1 VKRSAITVSLLVL
14 STALVVGCKSTAQLP
29 PIEQMA
35 QPPSIRLNY
44 HIASRDDSLY
54 TIAWRYGVDFRELA
68 QRNRIAPP
76 YRLHAGQKIMLSDG
90 DAATRLAASR
100 TVATPRGVQVT
111 AVQDDQAVVEVASE
125 TPAVSH
131 TSARAT
137 TASRAQPSTTVAT
150 KTPAAAQPE
159 TPAKVTAPAAVAS
172 GSSHWLWP
180 TSGRVITLYSATD
193 PLRKG
198 IDLEGKLGDP
208 VKAAGAGSVVYA
220 GSGLAGYGQLI
231 IIKHDDQF
239 LSAYGHNSKLLVA
252 EGDTVKK
259 GQVIAEVGAS
269 GTDKNKLHFE
279 IRKSGKPVD
288 PLLYLPR
295 R

>member
-1 VKRSAITVSLLVL
+1 MKRNAITVSLLLVL
-14 STALVVGCKSTAQLP
+14 SSVLITACKSTARLP

-44 HIASRDDSLY
+44 LIASRDDSLY
-54 TIAWRYGVDFRELA
+54 TIAWRYGVDVQELA
-68 QRNRIAPP
+68 RRNNIAPP
-76 YRLHAGQKIMLSDG
+76 YHLRAGQKIMLSDG
-90 DAATRLAASR
+90 DAATRLAESR
-100 TVATPRGVQVT
+100 SVAAPRGVKIA
-111 AVQDDQAVVEVASE
+111 AVQEDQPVVEVASS
-125 TPAVSH
+125 TPTHSAVSAVKPSHNAPAVE
-131 TSARAT
+131 
-137 TASRAQPSTTVAT
+137 PTVA
-150 KTPAAAQPE
+150 PASTAVAASS
-159 TPAKVTAPAAVAS
+159 AVAS
-172 GSSHWLWP
+172 GTSGRWLWP

-208 VKAAGAGSVVYA
+208 VKAAGSGSVVYA
-220 GSGLAGYGQLI
+220 GSGLAGYGELI

-259 GQVIAEVGAS
+259 GQVIAQVGSTGA
-269 GTDKNKLHFE
+269 DKNKLHFE
-279 IRKSGKPVD
+279 IRKAGKPVD

>member
-1 VKRSAITVSLLVL
+1 MKRNAMTVALLLALLSVL
-14 STALVVGCKSTAQLP
+14 GVGCKSTTQLP

-44 HIASRDDSLY
+44 HIASNNESLY
-54 TIAWRYGVDFRELA
+54 VIAWRYGVDVRELA

-76 YRLHAGQKIMLSDG
+76 YHLRVGQKIMLADSD
-90 DAATRLAASR
+90 ASTRLAASR

-111 AVQDDQAVVEVASE
+111 AVQDDQSVVEVASA
-125 TPAVSH
+125 TP
-131 TSARAT
+131 T
-137 TASRAQPSTTVAT
+137 TNRTVVVAPSTVKTQTTTRPDVAAKPAPSTTTAMTAT
-150 KTPAAAQPE
+150 N
-159 TPAKVTAPAAVAS
+159 S
-172 GSSHWLWP
+172 NSHWLWP
-180 TSGRVITLYSATD
+180 TNGRVITMYSAND

-198 IDLEGKLGDP
+198 IDLEGRQGDP
-208 VKAAGAGSVVYA
+208 VKATGAGSVVYA

-231 IIKHDDQF
+231 IIKHNDQF

-252 EGDTVKK
+252 EGDAVKK
-259 GQVIAEVGAS
+259 GQVIAEVGSS

-288 PLLYLPR
+288 PMLYLPR

>member
-1 VKRSAITVSLLVL
+1 MKRHTITMSLLLVL
-14 STALVVGCKSTAQLP
+14 SSALLAACKSTAQLP

-44 HIASRDDSLY
+44 LIASRDDSLY
-54 TIAWRYGVDFRELA
+54 TIAWRYGVDVQELA
-68 QRNRIAPP
+68 RRNNIAPP
-76 YRLHAGQKIMLSDG
+76 YHLRAGQKIMLSDG
-90 DAATRLAASR
+90 DAATRLAESR
-100 TVATPRGVQVT
+100 SVATPRGVKIA
-111 AVQDDQAVVEVASE
+111 AVQEDQPVVEVVST
-125 TPAVSH
+125 TPAHTTPTTHSAVSEQRPSH
-131 TSARAT
+131 TATPVSESA
-137 TASRAQPSTTVAT
+137 ASTVA
-150 KTPAAAQPE
+150 ASS
-159 TPAKVTAPAAVAS
+159 AVGS
-172 GSSHWLWP
+172 GTSGRWLWP

-208 VKAAGAGSVVYA
+208 VKAASSGSVVYA

-259 GQVIAEVGAS
+259 GQVIAQVGSS

-279 IRKSGKPVD
+279 IRKAGKPVD